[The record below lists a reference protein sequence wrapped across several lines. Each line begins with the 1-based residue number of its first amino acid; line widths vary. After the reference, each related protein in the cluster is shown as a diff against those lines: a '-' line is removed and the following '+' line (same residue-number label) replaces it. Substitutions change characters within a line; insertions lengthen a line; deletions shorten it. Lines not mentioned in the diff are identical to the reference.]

1 MAVNVRCDNCG
12 RLVEIDLEA
21 DGSTK
26 TRCPGCKARMTV
38 PEGLASL
45 PTPKIPGAATASAS
59 AAGQPGGRPA
69 APPSGKPADSK
80 DKGKDKEKAS
90 QEEEEHGPTK
100 LSPMMAVL
108 ATAMPWLLSICLHAG
123 ALLILLFAVAVGQV
137 VLQAP
142 TPIPPAFDPNAE
154 FSPEPPADE
163 ELKLGDVGAKVDAPD
178 SASKIEKPMVLPEGK
193 SKGWAAVDKGSDQI
207 GKGWGISDK
216 SGTMDAYGF
225 GGGGGGGAGGTAD
238 FGLARGG
245 GTGKVAF
252 YGNTGGG
259 NAYYVIYVIDH
270 SGSVVGSFD
279 EIRMQLKD
287 SICRLVARQQ
297 FHVIF
302 FSHDK
307 YEEIQPKRLVFA
319 TEDNKRRALKAL
331 DGVQATGFGSSP
343 IPALEVAFRAFRN
356 TPDKRGKL
364 CYILTDGEFD
374 SSGYQYKGVGGKVLM
389 GNEAV
394 NAWLVANNKDRSV
407 HMYPIIL
414 GPPPSAETEASMKKM
429 AEDGKGR
436 YKYVSNRE

>member
-12 RLVEIDLEA
+12 RLVEIDIEA

-45 PTPKIPGAATASAS
+45 PSPKLPAGTMAVTATSGPGPA
-59 AAGQPGGRPA
+59 GGRPA
-69 APPSGKPADSK
+69 TPPSGKPGDPK
-80 DKGKDKEKAS
+80 EKGKEKEG
-90 QEEEEHGPTK
+90 EEEHHAAKMTPA
-100 LSPMMAVL
+100 MAML
-108 ATAMPWLLSICLHAG
+108 GAAMPWLLSICLHAG
-123 ALLILLFAVAVGQV
+123 ALLILLFAVAVGQIA
-137 VLQAP
+137 LAPP
-142 TPIPPAFDPNAE
+142 TPMPVIDPNAE
-154 FSPEPPADE
+154 FSPEPPTD
-163 ELKLGDVGAKVDAPD
+163 ELKLGTPGEQLDAPD
-178 SASKIEKPMVLPEGK
+178 SASKLAQKMVLPEGP
-193 SKGWAAVDKGSDQI
+193 SKGWASVDKGSDQI
-207 GKGWGISDK
+207 GKGWGISDA

-225 GGGGGGGAGGTAD
+225 GSGGGGGAGGTAD

-252 YGNTGGG
+252 YGSTGGG

-279 EIRMQLKD
+279 EIRIQLKD

-297 FHVIF
+297 FHVVF

-307 YEEIQPKRLVFA
+307 YEEIQPKRLVYA
-319 TEDNKRRALKAL
+319 TEDNKRKALKAL
-331 DGVQATGFGSSP
+331 DGIQATGFGSSP

-374 SSGYQYKGVGGKVLM
+374 SSGFQYKGPGGTVLM

-394 NAWLVANNKDRSV
+394 AAWLRATNKDRSV
-407 HMYPIIL
+407 HLYPIIL
-414 GPPPSAETEASMKKM
+414 GPPPSAETEKSIKM
-429 AEDGKGR
+429 LAEENKGR